1 MVLLNVDNSQ
11 IVSEIANST
20 SGDMD
25 VNAAKCADEST
36 SEQPYSDDD
45 AIQTDEAPLPLD
57 TKEDEDELEEG
68 EITDDEPNL
77 SRNSSQNG
85 PKVYD
90 RDILLSLREHA
101 SDSAINLSN
110 QANLRDIV
118 KRVKLLLLS
127 WQNTG

>member
-11 IVSEIANST
+11 IASEIANST

-25 VNAAKCADEST
+25 VNATKCADEST
-36 SEQPYSDDD
+36 SEQPYSDED
-45 AIQTDEAPLPLD
+45 AIQTDEAPLPSD
-57 TKEDEDELEEG
+57 TKDEEELEEG

-127 WQNTG
+127 WPNTG